1 MQQRFL
7 ANAAHQLRTPLAGLQ
22 MHLELLFRRE
32 LPTDV
37 RSEFE
42 RMHGEQA
49 IVKLNHGENKLI
61 TIRPLSSRNGRARE
75 MAATNPVDP
84 AHEMLRGGR

>member
-1 MQQRFL
+1 
-7 ANAAHQLRTPLAGLQ
+7 
-22 MHLELLFRRE
+22 
-32 LPTDV
+32 
-37 RSEFE
+37 
-42 RMHGEQA
+42 MHGEQA